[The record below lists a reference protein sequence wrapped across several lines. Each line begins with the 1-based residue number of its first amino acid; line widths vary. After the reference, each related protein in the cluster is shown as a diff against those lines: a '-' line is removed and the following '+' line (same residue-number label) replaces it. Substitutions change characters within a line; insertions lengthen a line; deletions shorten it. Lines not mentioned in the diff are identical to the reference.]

1 MRTISSPSS
10 PSFGRLNGPRRPSRA
25 FGPTTSTS
33 AISPLKIW
41 PHMAR
46 PPPLM
51 SLLLRAR
58 RVRHQRRVRPVLRV
72 TFEGTLARS
81 KTSHGRFRDTLDPV
95 LPHLR
100 LQASRKVNLKRMNL
114 RPVQL
119 MRFWAFRQLRRT
131 QSSSNRLPPRS
142 FNSARS
148 RMMHMRVHIP

>member
-10 PSFGRLNGPRRPSRA
+10 PSFGHLNGPRRSSRA
-25 FGPTTSTS
+25 SGPTTSTS
-33 AISPLKIW
+33 AISPLKTW
-41 PHMAR
+41 LHTAR

-51 SLLLRAR
+51 SLLPRAHR
-58 RVRHQRRVRPVLRV
+58 ARHQRRVRPVLRV
-72 TFEGTLARS
+72 TFAGNLALS
-81 KTSHGRFRDTLDPV
+81 KTSHGRFRDILDPV

-100 LQASRKVNLKRMNL
+100 LPASRKVNLKRMNL

-131 QSSSNRLPPRS
+131 QSSSNRLPQRN

-148 RMMHMRVHIP
+148 RMIHMRVHIP